1 MTKLAVFD
9 VDGTLLHSNAAD
21 EACFVR
27 AFAEA
32 LGIAAIDTNWLAY
45 RHTTDSGITEQVF
58 RERLGRAPRAD
69 EVARLQDRFVA
80 LLGAEL
86 ARRPEGAAPV
96 AGAAAMLA
104 ALPDDWAPAIATGGW
119 RATARL
125 KLATAGLDVA
135 GIPSAFAEDG
145 PSRARIVATA
155 WQRARERNG
164 VAAFDRVVCV
174 GDGAWDARAA
184 AELGLPLVGVA
195 ACSDDG
201 ALYSEGVSHVV
212 DGYADLAGFAVALEQ
227 AAVPVAGWSTMR
239 RATEDR

>member
-1 MTKLAVFD
+1 MTKLAIFD

-32 LGIAAIDTNWLAY
+32 LDIAAIDTNWLAY
-45 RHTTDSGITEQVF
+45 KHTTDSGITEQVF
-58 RERLGRAPRAD
+58 RERLGRGPRAD
-69 EVARLQDRFVA
+69 EVARLQDRFAA

-86 ARRPEGAAPV
+86 ARRPQGAAPV

-155 WQRARERNG
+155 WQRAREQNG
-164 VAAFDRVVCV
+164 IAAFDRVVCI

-184 AELGLPLVGVA
+184 AELGLPLIGVA
-195 ACSDDG
+195 TGPG
-201 ALYSEGVSHVV
+201 AGTLMSEGVSHVV
-212 DGYADLAGFAVALEQ
+212 DDFTDLARFAEALEQ
-227 AAVPVAGWSTMR
+227 ATVPVAG
-239 RATEDR
+239 

>member
-1 MTKLAVFD
+1 MRKLAIFD
-9 VDGTLLHSNAAD
+9 VDGTLLHSNATD
-21 EACFVR
+21 EACFVS

-45 RHTTDSGITEQVF
+45 QHTTDSGITEQVF
-58 RERLGRAPRAD
+58 EERLGRPPRTD

-119 RATARL
+119 QASARL

-135 GIPSAFAEDG
+135 DIPSAFAEDG
-145 PSRARIVATA
+145 PSRARIVSSA
-155 WQRARERNG
+155 WRRAREHYG
-164 VAAFDRVVCV
+164 VAAFDRVVCI

-195 ACSDDG
+195 TCSDGG

-212 DGYADLAGFAVALEQ
+212 DGYADLAGFAEALEQ
-227 AAVPVAGWSTMR
+227 ATVPVAGWRTKR
-239 RATEDR
+239 RVTRD

>member
-1 MTKLAVFD
+1 MTKLVIFD

-32 LGIAAIDTNWLAY
+32 LDIAAIDTNWLAY
-45 RHTTDSGITEQVF
+45 KHTTDSGITEQVF
-58 RERLGRAPRAD
+58 RERLGRGPRAD
-69 EVARLQDRFVA
+69 EIARLRDRFVA

-104 ALPDDWAPAIATGGW
+104 ALPDGWAPAIATGGW
-119 RATARL
+119 RASARL

-135 GIPSAFAEDG
+135 DIPAAFAEDG
-145 PSRARIVATA
+145 PSRAAIVTSA
-155 WQRARERNG
+155 WHRAREHHG
-164 VAAFDRVVCV
+164 VAAFDRVVCI

-184 AELGLPLVGVA
+184 AEVGLPLVGVA
-195 ACSDDG
+195 TGPG
-201 ALYSEGVSHVV
+201 AGTLYSEGVSHVV
-212 DGYADLAGFAVALEQ
+212 DDFTDVGGFAEALEQ
-227 AAVPVAGWSTMR
+227 ATVPVAGRRTTR
-239 RATEDR
+239 RAARD

>member
-1 MTKLAVFD
+1 MTKLAIFD
-9 VDGTLLHSNAAD
+9 VDGTLLHSDAAD

-32 LGIAAIDTNWLAY
+32 LGIAPIDTNWLAY

-58 RERLGRAPRAD
+58 EERLGRAPRGD

-86 ARRPEGAAPV
+86 ARQPQGAAPV

-125 KLATAGLDVA
+125 KLAAAGLDVA

-155 WQRARERNG
+155 WQRAREQNG
-164 VAAFDRVVCV
+164 IAAFDRVVCI

-184 AELGLPLVGVA
+184 AELGLPLIGVA
-195 ACSDDG
+195 TGPG
-201 ALYSEGVSHVV
+201 AGTLMSEGVSHVV
-212 DGYADLAGFAVALEQ
+212 DDFTDLARFAEALEQ
-227 AAVPVAGWSTMR
+227 ATVPVAG
-239 RATEDR
+239 

>member
-1 MTKLAVFD
+1 MAELVIFD

-32 LGIAAIDTNWLAY
+32 LDIAAIDTNWLAY
-45 RHTTDSGITEQVF
+45 KHTTDSGITEQVF
-58 RERLGRAPRAD
+58 RERLGRGPSAD
-69 EVARLQDRFVA
+69 GVAQLQERFAA

-86 ARRPEGAAPV
+86 ARRPQGAAPV

-104 ALPDDWAPAIATGGW
+104 ALPVGRVPAIATGGW

-135 GIPSAFAEDG
+135 DIPAAFAEDG
-145 PSRARIVATA
+145 PSRAAIVSSA
-155 WQRARERNG
+155 WQRARDHYG
-164 VAAFDRVVCV
+164 VDAFDRVVCI
-174 GDGAWDARAA
+174 GDGAWDARAT

-195 ACSDDG
+195 SGSG
-201 ALYSEGVSHVV
+201 AGTLYSEGVSHVI
-212 DGYADLAGFAVALEQ
+212 DDFIDLAEFAVALEQ
-227 AAVPVAGWSTMR
+227 AKVPVAGR
-239 RATEDR
+239 RTKRLAATD